1 MALAAKMASKEV
13 FTINS
18 SDSEDLIEEIA
29 PIVVKQEVDLFQ
41 SQEMAALDS
50 QNLSFSQTERPSLV
64 KSRSALIKAIITDH
78 EAKGT
83 SHLQVQEASAR
94 QWVKWLEQERVLTE
108 TWLHVELDSFCASV
122 EIKNNPRLADLPMMV
137 ADQFRILSVNQ
148 LASKVGISEKLSPG
162 EARLMCPAIVVLKPR
177 RSLYVIEV
185 SKVKA
190 ILKEYDSSVEA
201 THLGQFTLR
210 LTAVLKARGIKN
222 DAGRLAIADEV
233 KTRVFIATQLT
244 CSIGV
249 GCNQFLAKICSQE
262 RRPNDIFLL
271 PANKPQIKEF
281 MSDKPVSVIP
291 GVSEEFK
298 DLLSELQVF
307 KCCEILSNRLYLYLA
322 LPSQTY
328 QALIRGALGIH
339 ADKSV
344 ETQVLSP

>member
-190 ILKEYDSSVEA
+190 ILKEYDSSVEV
-201 THLGQFTLR
+201 TQIGQFTLR
-210 LTAVLKARGIKN
+210 LTAVLKKYP
-222 DAGRLAIADEV
+222 
-233 KTRVFIATQLT
+233 K
-244 CSIGV
+244 
-249 GCNQFLAKICSQE
+249 
-262 RRPNDIFLL
+262 
-271 PANKPQIKEF
+271 
-281 MSDKPVSVIP
+281 
-291 GVSEEFK
+291 
-298 DLLSELQVF
+298 
-307 KCCEILSNRLYLYLA
+307 
-322 LPSQTY
+322 
-328 QALIRGALGIH
+328 
-339 ADKSV
+339 
-344 ETQVLSP
+344 